1 MEVNNMR
8 NREELKIGASM
19 KQELWVDAQNILI
32 MYYFG
37 LLILY
42 LNYLSKI
49 KLNHK
54 N

>member
-1 MEVNNMR
+1 MR

-19 KQELWVDAQNILI
+19 KQELWVEAQSILI
-32 MYYFG
+32 MYYFV
-37 LLILY
+37 LLILH

-49 KLNHK
+49 KLNCK